1 MKLIW
6 YGHSCFKV
14 ICENGTVVFDPY
26 APGSVPGLELPELK
40 ADAVIC
46 SHGHSDHCA
55 PERIILSGHKPEM
68 KLRQIETFHDSKH
81 GELRGRNLVSVIS
94 SEGMNLAHLGDLGHE
109 LSGTQL
115 EELGSIDVLLI
126 PIGGYYTIDAAQAK
140 RITDAVKP
148 RIIVPM
154 HYRRGA
160 QGIQQVCGVDR
171 FLELFR
177 SADIKVLSRHSLEIT
192 ADTEPGVYVFPWP
205 ELLYSRETQS
215 E

>member
-55 PERIILSGHKPEM
+55 PEHIILSGHKPEM
-68 KLRQIETFHDSKH
+68 KLRQIETFHDGKH
-81 GELRGRNLVSVIS
+81 GELRGRNLISVIS
-94 SEGMNLAHLGDLGHE
+94 SDGISLAHLGDLGHE
-109 LSGTQL
+109 LSGAQL

-126 PIGGYYTIDAAQAK
+126 PVGGYYTIDAKTAK
-140 RITDAVKP
+140 KVADAIAP
-148 RIIVPM
+148 RVLVPM
-154 HYRRGA
+154 HYRFGA
-160 QGIQQVCGVDR
+160 HGYPEIGTLDEFLALYEAKKIHKLDGNSFELTKNAPAGVIVPR
-171 FLELFR
+171 FAE
-177 SADIKVLSRHSLEIT
+177 
-192 ADTEPGVYVFPWP
+192 
-205 ELLYSRETQS
+205 
-215 E
+215 